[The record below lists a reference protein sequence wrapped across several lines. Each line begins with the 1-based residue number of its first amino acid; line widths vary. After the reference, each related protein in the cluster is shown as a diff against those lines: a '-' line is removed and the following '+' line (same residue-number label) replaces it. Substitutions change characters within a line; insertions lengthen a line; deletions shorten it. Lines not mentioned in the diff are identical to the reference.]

1 MQFSV
6 DRPRW
11 VVLALSATLVG
22 LALPAAALPANASE
36 PRLLVAGL
44 APTPTRDV
52 VVNKAITTSFDLA
65 LAQTHSS
72 ALTSFIASL
81 SNTASP
87 NYGHFL
93 TPAQYA
99 TRFGA
104 SSATVHAVEH
114 YFSTYGFRIGALSAG
129 HDILH
134 VTGTTGDIAR
144 AFDAPVETVRLSTGA
159 LDAHFTSSAS
169 LPSTLAH
176 DVTAVA
182 GLDSVVPESTNLAT
196 THASA
201 SAVTAPT
208 ACPAAGSSTGTTP
221 NSVGGYTVQQ
231 QAALYG
237 FSGAWT
243 AGDTGVGQT
252 IGVYE
257 LATFDASD
265 VQTFFNCYG
274 LASTVSAVNVDGGP
288 TNSDNAG
295 NAPDEATLDVE
306 ETAALAP
313 GATIEV
319 YQGTNNNSGPTD
331 TYTQMASNDTA
342 TIITTSW
349 GVCEAQTDGAA
360 QAEQT
365 IFQEMAAQGQTVV
378 AAAGDD
384 GSSDCAD
391 TSEPTSAVAV
401 DDPASQPYVTG
412 VGGLD
417 VANIEPLTESVWNDN
432 CTQSDCGAGGGGAS
446 SLWSRPSWQVAPG
459 ISTSTG
465 TMRMVPDLSVMGDP
479 ATGFIQYYTGT
490 GSGFCRHSCS
500 GGWGAIG
507 GTSIGAPLVSD
518 LIAVAAQAC
527 GVPRLGFVNPS
538 LYAMATTGFV
548 DVTTGNN
555 DLYNVGEYS
564 AGAGYDMASGLGT
577 PNGAAFLSGLC
588 PPKFSAAESTFA
600 ASSTTG
606 VALSTGPTVTAT
618 LRSASNVPIANASV
632 EITAT
637 APSGNLSIDGIEN
650 TAATGAAA
658 STVSSNAD
666 GVVSFDVEST
676 IPQNV
681 DVTITY
687 EGQPIFTTTITFK
700 APGTAKVSLVP
711 GAPTISTLVALVRG
725 FHLIVKPPT
734 SSGGSAITDYQYS
747 INGGVSWAA
756 MPKGVRSIDVTRL
769 SKDHAYKV
777 IARAVNVDGRS
788 TASSAKRVVTRS

>member
-1 MQFSV
+1 
-6 DRPRW
+6 
-11 VVLALSATLVG
+11 
-22 LALPAAALPANASE
+22 
-36 PRLLVAGL
+36 
-44 APTPTRDV
+44 V
-52 VVNKAITTSFDLA
+52 VVNKTITTSFDLA
-65 LAQTHSS
+65 LAQTDPS

-87 NYGHFL
+87 NYHHFL
-93 TPAQYA
+93 TPGQYA
-99 TRFGA
+99 ARFGA
-104 SSATVHAVEH
+104 SSSTVHVVER
-114 YFSTYGFRIGALSAG
+114 YFSSYGFRIGALSAG
-129 HDILH
+129 RDILH
-134 VTGTTGDIAR
+134 VTGTTSEIAR

-159 LDAHFTSSAS
+159 LDAHFTSDAS
-169 LPSTLAH
+169 LPSSLAH

-182 GLDSVVPESTNLAT
+182 GLDSVVPESTNVMASHTSAKTVAT
-196 THASA
+196 
-201 SAVTAPT
+201 PT

-237 FSGAWT
+237 FSGAWA

-252 IGVYE
+252 VGVYE
-257 LATFDASD
+257 LATYDASD

-274 LASTVSAVNVDGGP
+274 LTPSVTSVNVDGGP
-288 TNSDNAG
+288 TNSDNAN

-349 GVCEAQTDGAA
+349 GICEAQTDGSA

-384 GSSDCAD
+384 GSSDCED
-391 TSEPTSAVAV
+391 TSAPSSAAAV
-401 DDPASQPYVTG
+401 DDPASQPYVTA

-417 VANIEPLTESVWNDN
+417 VANIDPLNESVWNDN
-432 CTQSDCGAGGGGAS
+432 CTQSDCGAGGGGQS

-459 ISTSTG
+459 INTAADTK
-465 TMRMVPDLSVMGDP
+465 RMVPDLSVMGDP

-555 DLYNVGEYS
+555 DLYNIGEYS
-564 AGAGYDMASGLGT
+564 AGPGYDMASGLGT

-588 PPKFSAAESTFA
+588 PPAFSAAKSTFA
-600 ASSTTG
+600 TSSATAD
-606 VALSTGPTVTAT
+606 VNATGPTVTAT
-618 LRSASNVPIANASV
+618 LRSTSNAPIANASV

-637 APSGNLSIDGIEN
+637 APSGNLSIDGVEN
-650 TAATGAAA
+650 TATTGTDT
-658 STVSSNAD
+658 STVISSTE
-666 GVVSFDVEST
+666 GVVSFDIEST
-676 IPQNV
+676 IPQSV
-681 DVTITY
+681 AVTITY
-687 EGQPIFTTTITFK
+687 EGQSIYTTTLTFK
-700 APGTAKVSLVP
+700 AAGTAKVSTRP
-711 GAPTISTLVALVRG
+711 NAPVISTLVALVRG
-725 FHLIVKPPT
+725 FHLIVRPPT
-734 SSGGSAITDYQYS
+734 SDGGSAITDYQYS
-747 INGGVSWAA
+747 INGGVSWTP

-769 SKDHAYKV
+769 SKDHAYDV
-777 IARAVNVDGRS
+777 VARAVNVDGPS
-788 TASSAKRVVTRS
+788 AASAAKRVVTRS